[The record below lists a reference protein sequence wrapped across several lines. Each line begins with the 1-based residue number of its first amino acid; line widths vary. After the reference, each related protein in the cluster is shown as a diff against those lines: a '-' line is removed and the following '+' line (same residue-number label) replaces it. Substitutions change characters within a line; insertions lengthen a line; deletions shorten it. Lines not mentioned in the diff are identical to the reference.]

1 MGNKN
6 FGLHHLQKRKKVSK
20 KLEPFPATTKLKRI
34 FDKLIY
40 LVAFISPLVNIPQL
54 YKIIHEK
61 TAAGVSLTTWGSFLL
76 LASIWFAYGIIH
88 KDRPITYMYLGLI
101 ITQVAIIIAIFIY

>member
-1 MGNKN
+1 MGNKSS
-6 FGLHHLQKRKKVSK
+6 GIHHIQKRKKVSK
-20 KLEPFPATTKLKRI
+20 DLEPFPATTKLKRI

-40 LVAFISPLVNIPQL
+40 VVAFISPLVNIPQL

-61 TAAGVSLTTWGSFLL
+61 TAAGVSLTSWISFLL
-76 LASIWFAYGIIH
+76 LACIWFVYGIIH

-101 ITQVAIIIAIFIY
+101 ITQVAIIIAIFVY

>member
-1 MGNKN
+1 MGNKT
-6 FGLHHLQKRKKVSK
+6 FGLHHLQKRKKISK

-40 LVAFISPLVNIPQL
+40 IVAFISPLVNIPQL

-61 TAAGVSLTTWGSFLL
+61 TAAGVSLTSWSSFLL
-76 LASIWFAYGIIH
+76 LACIWFAYGIIH